1 MMRID
6 FDAMRRTLGRPWARR
21 GAVAVGVVVA
31 GAVGLLAHPSFSGNV
46 PMPERAACCTG
57 ALAVGDTMISPAVG
71 GDKDFFEVPSSPPNA
86 IFVVG
91 SNESMQDYAQF
102 LPEVGDTTKWGC
114 SDPALVSAMS
124 WFDRTSP
131 DPKVNGSLVYD
142 PDADFNLTTDPSE
155 RHFFDPNI
163 FYQSKGR
170 RLGWVVEDFPFSLG
184 WAFRQT
190 DGNTDAQMAC
200 FRALRWQNKW
210 INSPELAACTA
221 CLVNRG
227 WWRGPLETN
236 PSDRVDI
243 APLPPEARRVWV
255 LSGRVLNVR
264 PPKFVVARKVLK
276 EVIETVTDIRMGVA
290 SFGPDQGWFD
300 PPVMHAKLRPSCDK
314 SFPTINQDELN
325 KPLLKKAVNQVM
337 FNNNE
342 RSIGEALFGLGG
354 YYSSQLIDGRW
365 LSWFQQPLN
374 PGWGWPG
381 GWNGGTIDNPTV
393 PGQTGATWGYQIDEW
408 TKWSQPW
415 EGSGFNRSVC
425 FSCQVNSAIVLT
437 DGAPKYDNSV
447 PITKMMSILVANKA
461 KHPDGS
467 LLTFDSSSPNTNLNP
482 GGVNY
487 CDQFEKAPGVKATK
501 EDCDYTDYNW
511 PTGHARTNK
520 NFMDDVAFF
529 LANTDL
535 RGDMPGEQ
543 KMRTYTIGYGDN
555 SVMLQSIAMAGG
567 GFFYPAG
574 NPDELRQRI
583 MDALG
588 DLKQT
593 STSFASANISGVQAA
608 GMNASVYIP
617 RFVPRKNRPY
627 EGHLYRFFF
636 FNEFAQGCDVA
647 KAKATGGDPLD
658 LNRDKDCNDTFF
670 LDKADGFTSGMR
682 LDDAVKAGVIN
693 ATNIVQENI
702 DGIWV
707 KVTTAVRNADGKLE
721 GGKPAVPFW
730 NLADTLSDRKAVD
743 GAKCNRANPLDPT
756 SGRCIFTLIDK
767 DKDGKFTDADNP
779 PVEFIVENAPELKEY
794 LLSAGDNFCSQLYAR
809 RTNKVYTGSAE
820 DQLECAKD
828 VIRHIRGVDVLDLDN
843 DKDYLDE
850 RPCADKDPEKPNKN
864 CKLAD
869 IFHSTPVT
877 VEPPVDPFLCSLGLS
892 TQCVSTLYHDF
903 SSSVSS
909 MPLCGSGGAPCY
921 RPTKMAPERTLLTYG
936 AYDKYREFHKDYD
949 EKNPNPKIGR
959 GKRDRFVLVGSN
971 GGMLHA
977 IHVGDALTNPPATAF
992 SETHDLGT
1000 GQEIWAFIPPDL
1012 LSKLGQS
1019 FFMHQYYVDG
1029 TPMVRDIWSDTAVP
1043 GRDVN
1048 GIKEPDEFRT
1058 LAIITERG
1066 GGQRYLALDVTD
1078 PYEMLKDKELNPR
1091 PFRWMFPNACDPESA
1106 SMGQSWSNYAPKPPP
1121 VGPVRLKPRD
1131 AYAND
1136 ENNLRGWEERWIVML
1151 NGGFSPDLSRGRGLY
1166 MVDVWTGE
1174 KLWSTEARPG
1184 PATGDAYKD
1193 LMNQMMPV
1201 VASAAMMDIGKAEDV
1216 QRDMDGL
1223 WDTLVVGDMGGQ
1235 AWTFRFF
1242 EPGERDSADA
1252 PIKNW
1257 FGARSLEM
1265 ARDDSSVN
1273 GPRNLF
1279 QKAPITNIAS
1289 NVLQPDTGWL
1299 RSFMGT
1305 GDKQHLRTTAGSD
1318 CGPDDLLACVR
1329 LKCDVKATYAANVN
1343 GVKRTSVIEYV
1354 NGSLKTNSD
1363 AWSGGAEPV
1372 CMASSMD
1379 LTELAIT
1386 CPDATTLGSGSYT
1399 LPTIGSQSNCEKA
1412 GGQWACKQLQLST
1425 GTRSNVT
1432 LSADDKKLVPSHRY
1446 FGFHAY
1452 GGLNR
1457 RFKDSA
1463 GAVAFDKLRVTDTPG
1478 YSCGTDAQ
1486 GKAIPCSL
1494 VDVTVPSSAYATFTT
1509 PAGKQVKYVPTAR
1522 LNSLKKGTTE
1532 GPGWFITYEGLQER
1546 TAAGSTV
1553 IAGVVSWPTFAPS
1566 VGGDVAACSLSGV
1579 GDISNLWQAD
1589 AITGLPD
1596 QSEGYR
1602 LYNDKG
1608 ELIGFT
1614 MFKSRAASTPPGD
1627 PGAVV
1632 SVGPSGRK
1640 YGWMTPPN
1648 PGDEPE
1654 MESNRTET
1662 NSTPDI
1668 SWLEVPRNL
1677 HVCRHENAALCNK

>member
-1 MMRID
+1 MRID

-21 GAVAVGVVVA
+21 GALAAGVVVA

-102 LPEVGDTTKWGC
+102 LPEVGNTNDWGC

-124 WFDRTSP
+124 WFDKNSP

-155 RHFFDPNI
+155 KHFFDPNI

-170 RLGWVVEDFPFSLG
+170 RIGYVVEDFPFSLD
-184 WAFRQT
+184 WDFKQM
-190 DGNTDAQMAC
+190 DGNTDAEMAC
-200 FRALRWQNKW
+200 FRALRWKNQW
-210 INSPELAACTA
+210 IGSPELAECTSCMA
-221 CLVNRG
+221 TKG
-227 WWRGPLETN
+227 WWRGPLEDN
-236 PSDRVDI
+236 PSDRIDLP
-243 APLPPEARRVWV
+243 PLPPEARRVWV

-300 PPVMHAKLRPSCDK
+300 PPVMHAKLRPACDK

-325 KPLLKKAVNQVM
+325 KPLLKKAVNEVM

-365 LSWFQQPLN
+365 LTWFQQPIN

-381 GWNGGTIDNPTV
+381 GWNGGTITNPHDKGQ
-393 PGQTGATWGYQIDEW
+393 PGNTWGWQIDEW

-461 KHPDGS
+461 KHPDGK
-467 LLTFDSSSPNTNLNP
+467 LLTFDSSSPDTNLNP

-487 CDQFEKAPGVKATK
+487 CDQFEKAPGVMATK
-501 EDCDYTDYNW
+501 EDCDYTNYNW

-535 RGDMPGEQ
+535 RGDMPGDQ

-555 SVMLQSIAMAGG
+555 SVMLQSIALAGG

-574 NPDELRQRI
+574 NPDELREKI
-583 MDALG
+583 MLALG

-593 STSFASANISGVQAA
+593 STSFASANISGVQAG

-647 KAKATGGDPLD
+647 KAKATGGDKLD
-658 LNRDKDCNDTFF
+658 LNGDKDCDDTFF
-670 LDKADGFTSGMR
+670 LDKPDGYQLEEGKVPDIRSAAF
-682 LDDAVKAGVIN
+682 N

-707 KVTTAVRNADGKLE
+707 KVTTAVRTADGKLE
-721 GGKPAVPFW
+721 GGKPAQPFW
-730 NLADTLSDRKAVD
+730 NVADTLDKRKAVD
-743 GAKCNRANPLDPT
+743 GIPGKVDPADCNRDNPLDPT
-756 SGRCIFTLIDK
+756 SGRCIFTMIDRN
-767 DKDGKFTDADNP
+767 KDGKYTDADNP
-779 PVEFIVENAPELKEY
+779 PVEFIVENAEQLKEY
-794 LLSAGDNFCSQLYAR
+794 LLSAGDNFCPQLYAR
-809 RTNKVYTGSAE
+809 RTNKLWTGSAA
-820 DQLECAKD
+820 DQLECAQD

-843 DKDYLDE
+843 DKDFLDE
-850 RPCADKDPEKPNKN
+850 RPCKDDASKS

-877 VEPPVDPFLCSLGLS
+877 VEPPVDPFLCSIGLS
-892 TQCVSTLYHDF
+892 TQCVSTIYHDF
-903 SSSVSS
+903 SNSVSS
-909 MPLCGSGGAPCY
+909 MPLCGSGGPPCY
-921 RPTKMAPERTLLTYG
+921 KPTPMEPERTIKGLG
-936 AYDKYREFHKDYD
+936 AYDVFRSADTAKG
-949 EKNPNPKIGR
+949 GR
-959 GKRDRFVLVGSN
+959 ATRDRFLLVGSN

-977 IHVGDALTNPPATAF
+977 IHVGKALPLPSDPNAPPRGVF
-992 SETHDLGT
+992 SDTHDLGT
-1000 GQEIWAFIPPDL
+1000 GQELWAFVPPDL
-1012 LSKLGQS
+1012 LPKLGQA

-1029 TPMVRDIWSDTAVP
+1029 TPMVRDIWADGAVS
-1043 GRDVN
+1043 GSSN
-1048 GIKEPDEFRT
+1048 GIKEPEEFRT
-1058 LAIITERG
+1058 MAIITERG

-1078 PYEMLKDKELNPR
+1078 PREMLKADGK

-1121 VGPVRLKPRD
+1121 VGAVRLKPLT
-1131 AYAND
+1131 ATASST
-1136 ENNLRGWEERWIVML
+1136 ERGWEERWIAML

-1166 MVDVWTGE
+1166 MVDVWTGQ

-1184 PATGDAYKD
+1184 APTGDAYKD

-1201 VASAAMMDIGKAEDV
+1201 VASAAMVDIGKAEDV
-1216 QRDMDGL
+1216 QRDMDGM
-1223 WDTLVVGDMGGQ
+1223 WDTLVVGDLGGQ

-1252 PIKNW
+1252 PVKNW

-1289 NVLQPDTGWL
+1289 NVLHPETGWL

-1363 AWSGGAEPV
+1363 AWSGTADPV

-1412 GGQWACKQLQLST
+1412 GGQWSCKQLQLST

-1432 LSADDKKLVPSHRY
+1432 LSADDKKLVPNHRY

-1452 GGLNR
+1452 GGSQR
-1457 RFKDSA
+1457 RFKDST

-1478 YSCGTDAQ
+1478 YNCGVDAQ

-1509 PAGKQVKYVPTAR
+1509 PAGKQVKYVPLAR

-1546 TAAGSTV
+1546 TAAGSTI

-1566 VGGDVAACSLSGV
+1566 VGGDVAACSLSGA

-1632 SVGPSGRK
+1632 SVGPNGRK
-1640 YGWMTPPN
+1640 YGWMMPPN

-1654 MESNRTET
+1654 MESNRTER
-1662 NSTPDI
+1662 NVAPDI